1 MSYEKVLQASN
12 LIVGTKQ
19 TVRALKSG
27 HVQEV
32 YVAIDADPR
41 ITESIIETAKEM
53 GVPFITVDSMK
64 KLGKA
69 CGIDV
74 GATTV
79 AIIH

>member
-1 MSYEKVLQASN
+1 MQASN

-27 HVQEV
+27 HVVEV
-32 YVAIDADPR
+32 YVALDADPR
-41 ITESIIETAKEM
+41 ITDSIIFTANELN
-53 GVPFITVDSMK
+53 VPVIKVDSMK
-64 KLGKA
+64 KLGRA

-79 AIIH
+79 AIIQ